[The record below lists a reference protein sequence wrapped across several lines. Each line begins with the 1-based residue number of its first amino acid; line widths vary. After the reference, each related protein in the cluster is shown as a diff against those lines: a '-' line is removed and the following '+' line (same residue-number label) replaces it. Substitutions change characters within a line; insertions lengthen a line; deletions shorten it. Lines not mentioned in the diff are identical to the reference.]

1 MQNSLNNDGLYRVYF
16 DLVFNN
22 YVLVHEKLWIHVDNQ
37 PYVFVNSINK
47 LYAGNADECIEFVKS
62 QPDNPEGCIVLE

>member
-16 DLVFNN
+16 DQLATI
-22 YVLVHEKLWIHVDNQ
+22 YVLIHEKLWLHVDNK

-47 LYAGNADECIEFVKS
+47 LYAGTGDECIEFVKS
-62 QPDNPEGCIVLE
+62 QPENPEGCIVLE